1 MIIGDIMKKSITL
14 LISLILLTGCG
25 NNKDNNQTQDN
36 SNKEPVKEEKKVTIV
51 NTESDQRTYAVMI
64 NNHKAARPQSGLQ
77 EAYIVYE
84 FMVEGGITRMMA
96 LYRDNASA
104 KIGSVRSSRHYYL
117 DYVLEN
123 DAMYFHWGGSPQA
136 YSDMKTLKIEHA
148 DAVGSVFWK
157 DKSLNRATE
166 HTAFTSTEKMTN
178 YVIDKKIRNTTKQPL
193 LLEYTTDEIDLS
205 SLPDSKIAN
214 NISIKYSN
222 YQTVGYEYDNL
233 NKVYKRSANNKPSTD
248 LVTQNQYTV
257 KNIIVYDLKYSTIK
271 GDTSG
276 RQNIDNI
283 GSGNGYYITNGYATP
298 IVWEKTSRSSQTVYS
313 YPNGKEIN
321 VNDGNTFIQVYP
333 TSGTLTINE

>member
-1 MIIGDIMKKSITL
+1 
-14 LISLILLTGCG
+14 
-25 NNKDNNQTQDN
+25 
-36 SNKEPVKEEKKVTIV
+36 
-51 NTESDQRTYAVMI
+51 
-64 NNHKAARPQSGLQ
+64 
-77 EAYIVYE
+77 
-84 FMVEGGITRMMA
+84 
-96 LYRDNASA
+96 
-104 KIGSVRSSRHYYL
+104 
-117 DYVLEN
+117 
-123 DAMYFHWGGSPQA
+123 
-136 YSDMKTLKIEHA
+136 
-148 DAVGSVFWK
+148 
-157 DKSLNRATE
+157 
-166 HTAFTSTEKMTN
+166 MTN
-178 YVIDKKIRNTTKQPL
+178 YVVNKKIRNTTKQPL

-248 LVTQNQYTV
+248 LVTENQYTV

-298 IVWEKTSRSSQTVYS
+298 IIWEKTSRSSQTVYS